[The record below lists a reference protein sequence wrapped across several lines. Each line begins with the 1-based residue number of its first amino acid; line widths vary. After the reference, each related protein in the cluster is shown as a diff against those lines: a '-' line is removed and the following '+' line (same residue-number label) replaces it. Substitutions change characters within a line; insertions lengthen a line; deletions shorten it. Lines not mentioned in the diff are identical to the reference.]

1 MTTKTARPPTALQL
15 LAAFGL
21 LVLMA
26 LDWRLAATTAV
37 ALALVFPPA
46 PWRPAALGSTLGRA
60 LGAYAIWLLVWVAFA
75 AAYLRAMAA
84 VGQPLEPQTQLLEL
98 AQHGTAVPDFWAR
111 VALIVLAAPL
121 IEEIVFRGYLY
132 AGALRLAPVWLA
144 QVVVAALFGLAHGL
158 EHALPIAVLSLV
170 FGYLR
175 QRHGCLL
182 PSMVAHATH
191 NALTVS
197 LVVCWP
203 SLLDLLYAR

>member
-1 MTTKTARPPTALQL
+1 M
-15 LAAFGL
+15 
-21 LVLMA
+21 
-26 LDWRLAATTAV
+26 
-37 ALALVFPPA
+37 FPPA
-46 PWRPAALGSTLGRA
+46 PLRPAALGSTLGPTLGRA
-60 LGAYAIWLLVWVAFA
+60 LGAYAIWLLVWVVFA

-98 AQHGTAVPDFWAR
+98 AQHGAAVPDFWAR
-111 VALIVLAAPL
+111 VALIVVAAPL

-132 AGALRLAPVWLA
+132 AAAVRLAPIWLA
-144 QVVVAALFGLAHGL
+144 QAVVAALFGLAHGL
-158 EHALPIAVLSLV
+158 AHALPIAVLSLV